1 MASWGMVP
9 PRVLCKM
16 GMPERMASLVS
27 PVPGRQ
33 SRTSALCNNREGFSR

>member
-9 PRVLCKM
+9 PRVLWM
-16 GMPERMASLVS
+16 MEMPERMASLVS

-33 SRTSALCNNREGFSR
+33 SRASALWSRAEGFSR